1 MTRERI
7 ELFNKLSAN
16 RMQPDDVKRC
26 LSMSQHDFLTV
37 LSDGAGYQ
45 LKKTLTRSEF
55 AALAGM
61 SKKAVY
67 SYFASPDAKDYRSLS
82 EDARIAIIWRIINSC
97 SPARH
102 HSRGFAYFVNNKLM
116 YVREAYKVLGYSG
129 RTNLNKKIREQGIKP
144 GQDISHLR
152 KMGNSG
158 GTQGGDNH
166 KPRLFIVNGAEVNL
180 NTASK
185 ILGHKGGA
193 LYSMI
198 KLRGI
203 NPGSDISH
211 LIAGKVR
218 KGNMYVVNNELLTV
232 NDAAEVLGYTDASSL
247 RVRIRRRKIKPGG
260 DISDLQKRRT
270 PQRKED
276 DKPG

>member
-1 MTRERI
+1 
-7 ELFNKLSAN
+7 
-16 RMQPDDVKRC
+16 MQPDDVKRC